1 VTETASQWQA
11 VPAVDADDGAT
22 VRPTQRLARV
32 ERDQPLA
39 VERRAIRRPAVRALL
54 HRGRAPVQAMEP
66 GKVAEVPPVAKDI
79 REVVAV
85 VELEAA
91 RVAKVVALAATAVDV
106 AAGTARRSR
115 RVV

>member
-1 VTETASQWQA
+1 
-11 VPAVDADDGAT
+11 
-22 VRPTQRLARV
+22 
-32 ERDQPLA
+32 
-39 VERRAIRRPAVRALL
+39 
-54 HRGRAPVQAMEP
+54 MEP